1 MLIKRRYITG
11 GLISALAIA
20 GALALDL
27 IGPVA
32 PPKALVLQF
41 SRGAVLAQGEEARLQ
56 AYAGQHIAEQKIQFH
71 VSGHTGDQGDADA
84 NQDLSK
90 QRADM
95 VAAALV
101 DAGITVDR
109 ILSAKGVGSAD
120 ALPKDGDESD
130 RQHQR
135 RMARAVVTAVVQK

>member
-1 MLIKRRYITG
+1 MLVKRRYILG
-11 GLISALAIA
+11 GLVSALAIG

-32 PPKALVLQF
+32 PPQPLVLQF
-41 SRGAVLAQGEEARLQ
+41 SRGAVLAQGEDARLQ
-56 AYAGQHIAEQKIQFH
+56 AFAGQFVAEQKIQFH
-71 VSGHTGDQGDADA
+71 ITGHTGDQGDSDA
-84 NQDLSK
+84 NQDLSQ

-101 DAGITVDR
+101 DAGVTVDR
-109 ILSAKGVGSAD
+109 ILSTKGVASANT
-120 ALPKDGDESD
+120 LPKDGDESD

-135 RMARAVVTAVVQK
+135 RMARAIVTAIVQK

>member
-1 MLIKRRYITG
+1 MLVKRRYILG
-11 GLISALAIA
+11 GVLSAFAIG

-32 PPKALVLQF
+32 PPAPLVLQF
-41 SRGAVLAQGEEARLQ
+41 SRGAALAQGEDARLA
-56 AYAGQHIAEQKIQFH
+56 AYAGQYIAEQKILFH
-71 VSGHTGDQGDADA
+71 VSGHTGDQGDDEA
-84 NQDLSK
+84 NQALSQ

-101 DAGITVDR
+101 DSGVPVER
-109 ILSAKGVGSAD
+109 ILSAKGVGSAS

-135 RMARAVVTAVVQK
+135 RMARAVVTAIVQK